1 MLNKKGV
8 SISVILL
15 FFAGII
21 FSSVFCN
28 QAKETK
34 TAVAETYLNHS
45 DTAKYTGMQ
54 TCRACHNDIYE
65 TFIETGMGKSFGAA
79 TREKSSAKFT
89 GHDVVYD
96 KFRDFYYQP
105 FWAGNTFYIKE
116 YRLKNSDTVYSR
128 EEKVD
133 YIIGSGQHTNSHLM
147 EENGYFTQMPL
158 TFYTQ
163 KGKWDLPPG
172 FEDGGNNRFSRKIE
186 LECMSCHNAYPDFV
200 EGSENK
206 FATVLQGIDCERC
219 HGPGQIHA
227 IEKAQG
233 KLVDTAKNIDYT
245 IVNPKKLS
253 YNLQIDLC
261 QRCHLQGNAVLKPGK
276 TFFDYRPGKPL
287 SEYMNIFLP
296 RYEGNDNEFIMAS
309 HADRLQQSKC
319 FVESKRR
326 KIDVSQ
332 KKYDNSLV
340 TTETI
345 SSLTCISCHNPHVSV
360 KATKNDSYNNSCKNC
375 HSPKAKTK
383 ISDCSEKLSIRKI
396 SNDNC
401 WSCHMPKS
409 GTIDIPHVTVHDHR
423 IQIKL
428 KDNQQTAIKKFVGL
442 AAINN
447 PNPDDETMT
456 EAYLS
461 YFEKFSK
468 EKFYLDSGEKYLSK
482 LSQSSSSWLT
492 NFIRLNFLR
501 GNLKVVADKMNT
513 FKPENVTLSWDAYRV
528 GEAFSS
534 VGNNEKAYQ
543 FYARAVHLTPKNLD
557 FNNKLATTALSLQ
570 KIEEA
575 QKIFEFIIKENNKH
589 TVALGNLGYIYMNT
603 GRKTEA
609 ESLLKKSIQLDPDYE
624 NALLNMA
631 YLQYSTNRNNNSVF
645 YLNKLLAKN
654 PGNSKAKEL
663 MSKIKSGNL

>member
-1 MLNKKGV
+1 MIKSKQRI
-8 SISVILL
+8 SIFTLLLL
-15 FFAGII
+15 FAII
-21 FSSVFCN
+21 CISSVFCN
-28 QAKETK
+28 KTKEEK
-34 TAVAETYLNHS
+34 KVPVSNTYLNHS

-54 TCRACHNDIYE
+54 TCRACHNDIYK

-79 TREKSSAKFT
+79 TKMKSSAKFS

-96 KFRDFYYQP
+96 KFSDFYYHP
-105 FWAGNTFYIKE
+105 YWVGDSFYIKE
-116 YRLKNSDTVYSR
+116 YRLKGKDTTYSR
-128 EEKVD
+128 VEKVD
-133 YIIGSGQHTNSHLM
+133 YIVGSGQHTNSHMM

-172 FEDGGNNRFSRKIE
+172 FENGENNRFSRKIE

-206 FATVLQGIDCERC
+206 FVSVLQGIDCERC

-227 IEKAQG
+227 IEKSKG
-233 KLVDTAKNIDYT
+233 IIVDTAKNIDYT

-276 TFFDYRPGKPL
+276 TFFDYKPGKPL
-287 SEYMNIFLP
+287 SDYMNIFLP

-319 FVESKRR
+319 FVESTKR
-326 KIDVSQ
+326 KINVNK

-340 TTETI
+340 TTETV

-360 KATKNDSYNNSCKNC
+360 KATKNDVFNNACKNC
-375 HSPKAKTK
+375 HSPNATTK
-383 ISDCSEKLSIRKI
+383 ISDCTEKLSIRKI

-401 WSCHMPKS
+401 WTCHMPKT

-428 KDNQQTAIKKFVGL
+428 KNEQTTAIKKFVGL

-447 PNPDDETMT
+447 PKPDIETIT

-468 EKFYLDSGEKYLSK
+468 EKFYLDSGAKYLSK
-482 LSQSSSSWLT
+482 IPENSTGWLS

-501 GNLKVVADKMNT
+501 GNTNAISDRMINEN
-513 FKPENVTLSWDAYRV
+513 PEKINQAWDAYRV
-528 GEAFSS
+528 GEAFSKS
-534 VGNNEKAYQ
+534 QNTDKAYI
-543 FYARAVHLTPKNLD
+543 FYRQAVKLAPLNLD
-557 FNNKLATTALSLQ
+557 FNNKLAACALELK
-570 KIEEA
+570 KIDEA
-575 QKIFEFIIKENNKH
+575 QKIFEFVIKENPKH
-589 TVALGNLGYIYMNT
+589 ALALGNLGYIYMNT
-603 GRKTEA
+603 NRVSEA
-609 ESLLKKSIQLDPDYE
+609 ESLIKRSLQIDPDYE

-631 YLQYSTNRNNNSVF
+631 YIKAMGNNKIDSKK
-645 YLNKLLAKN
+645 YLNQILAKN
-654 PGNSKAKEL
+654 PTNKKALDLKNKINS
-663 MSKIKSGNL
+663 N